1 MPHAPRTYDSTS
13 VKVKRSHRACGQLAG
28 GRGSRSSIIVIISS
42 RGAAPPLRRWPSA
55 RRRHRPR
62 AAASPCAAA
71 AASAAAARLRSALAP
86 ADKTSHISTSRF
98 CRAYK
103 TCMTPWH
110 DRPAFEPAL
119 LCCRFERPGGR
130 VLAERRGSR
139 ACAPATRREA
149 EANVDVFAAA
159 AAPRPP
165 VCFGA
170 DAAPSLAARDGAAAA
185 SAPRSTA
192 LQQRAVQSG
201 YRHDSWRR
209 RLFTVYDAQGWA
221 TARATPSF
229 Q

>member
-1 MPHAPRTYDSTS
+1 MTPS
-13 VKVKRSHRACGQLAG
+13 VRAAG
-28 GRGSRSSIIVIISS
+28 GREGQQEQHHCHHQQQRSS
-42 RGAAPPLRRWPSA
+42 AAASPPPSA

-71 AASAAAARLRSALAP
+71 AASAAAALLRSALAP
-86 ADKTSHISTSRF
+86 ADKTSHISMSRF

-103 TCMTPWH
+103 ICMTPWH

-119 LCCRFERPGGR
+119 LCCRFESRWSCPRGATRIAR
-130 VLAERRGSR
+130 VC
-139 ACAPATRREA
+139 ACDKTRREA

-209 RLFTVYDAQGWA
+209 RLN
-221 TARATPSF
+221 RH
-229 Q
+229 

>member
-1 MPHAPRTYDSTS
+1 M
-13 VKVKRSHRACGQLAG
+13 
-28 GRGSRSSIIVIISS
+28 SSSAAEEQCRRVAAAV
-42 RGAAPPLRRWPSA
+42 RAPPPPSA
-55 RRRHRPR
+55 RRRQPVCCC
-62 AAASPCAAA
+62 S
-71 AASAAAARLRSALAP
+71 RLRRRRP
-86 ADKTSHISTSRF
+86 PPQCPRSRGQNQSYIMSRS

-103 TCMTPWH
+103 TSMTPWH

-119 LCCRFERPGGR
+119 LCRRFESRWSCP
-130 VLAERRGSR
+130 RG
-139 ACAPATRREA
+139 ATRIARVCACDKTRREAEA

-209 RLFTVYDAQGWA
+209 RLFRFPVLGTTKEEKADIAGKGQFEARSLGDTGGVKSWTQ
-221 TARATPSF
+221 TAS
-229 Q
+229 

>member
-1 MPHAPRTYDSTS
+1 MWA
-13 VKVKRSHRACGQLAG
+13 AG
-28 GRGSRSSIIVIISS
+28 GREGQQEQHHCHQQQQRSS
-42 RGAAPPLRRWPSA
+42 AAASPPPSA

-86 ADKTSHISTSRF
+86 ADNTSHISTSRF

-119 LCCRFERPGGR
+119 LCCRFESRWSCPRGATRIARVCACDKTRRDEKEKRTSMFLLPRPR
-130 VLAERRGSR
+130 RDLPFVLAPMQRRLS
-139 ACAPATRREA
+139 PRE
-149 EANVDVFAAA
+149 
-159 AAPRPP
+159 
-165 VCFGA
+165 
-170 DAAPSLAARDGAAAA
+170 RDGAAAA

-209 RLFTVYDAQGWA
+209 RLELAHTH
-221 TARATPSF
+221 TH
-229 Q
+229 